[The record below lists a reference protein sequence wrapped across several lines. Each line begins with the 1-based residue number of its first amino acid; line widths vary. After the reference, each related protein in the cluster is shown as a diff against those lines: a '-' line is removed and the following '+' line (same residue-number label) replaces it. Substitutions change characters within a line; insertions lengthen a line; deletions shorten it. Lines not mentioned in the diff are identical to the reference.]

1 MQFITN
7 GPDIPERL
15 LHAHEEGRVVFF
27 CGAGVSRP
35 AGLPDFHKL
44 VGKGLYKELD
54 EAPTAIEKAAIKA
67 GQYDTVIDLLEQ
79 PHRIAGSREVV
90 RPALARLLTPKK
102 ITPKSIATHE
112 ALLTLGQ
119 CRDGRLRLVTTNCDR
134 LFEEVI
140 ARKSPRTEIYRAPL
154 LPVPKKNSWDG
165 LVYLHGLL
173 TATPSIN
180 DLNRLV
186 LSSGDFGLAYLIER
200 WAARFVS
207 ELFRNYTVC
216 FVGYSINDPVLR
228 YMMDA
233 LAADR
238 LHGESSP
245 EMFAFGGYSEGK
257 QTNRADEWRAK
268 KVTTILYH
276 EGDNHN
282 KLLMTLRV
290 WAETYR
296 DGVRGKE
303 MIIAQHATTPP
314 LTPSRLD
321 FAVGRVLWALTD
333 DLVAKYFAD
342 FDPVPPLEWLEALA
356 EAQFKH
362 DDLPRFRVIPKTE
375 EDKELRFSFIRRPAP
390 YAHAPQMSLA
400 DMAASGSKWD
410 GVMRNMARWL
420 THHLDD
426 PKLVLWLAK
435 QGGQLHENFARLV
448 SQQIEEFD
456 KQEHDG
462 KQEEIDRIRAI
473 APKAIP
479 GPLMR
484 TLWRVLLGGHLK
496 SPVHSLGL
504 YDWLPR
510 FKHDGLTSTL
520 RMELRKI
527 LTPCV
532 VLRKPFRDLDDV
544 ESEESQV
551 PLRIRDIVEWEV
563 VFATD
568 HVYSTLDELS
578 SKPDWQA
585 ILPKLLPDFSMLL
598 RDALDLMRELDG
610 AVDRSDLSYIHQP
623 SISEHPQN
631 KTFREWTALISLTRD
646 AWLALAKKSPDQA
659 RWATEGWWQTPYPVF
674 KRLAF
679 FAATHREVIS
689 SRLALDWLLDDQ
701 HWWLWSVET
710 EREAI
715 RLLVALAPNL
725 DAAAM
730 AELEQAIL
738 QGPPREMFNGDIEPQ
753 RWTRIANHE
762 VWLLLAKI
770 QVSGAILGKKAKI
783 RLNKLSQQYPEW
795 HLAPDERDEFPFW
808 MGDGNEGRKF
818 IVAPHQRR
826 ELVAWLKKY
835 PKPNLWQEDDWRQ
848 RCHDTFPVTAC
859 ALIDLTR
866 NGVWLSSRWR
876 EALQAWADDALLKR
890 SWRYMACIIVNAP
903 NESLQAFAHPLGI
916 WLQAQAKDFSDQEE
930 LFFRLVRRL
939 LALEY
944 DDGIRADD
952 DPVSRA
958 INHPIGHATEAL
970 LRWWYRQELE
980 TADSLP
986 EKIKP
991 LFFELCDTRIGKF
1004 RHGRVLLAAHV
1015 IALFRVDKQWTA
1027 THLLPLFDWQ
1037 QSEVEARAAWKGFLW
1052 APRLYRPLV
1061 TVIKQPLLETA
1072 RHYSSLG
1079 NHAKQYAEILTFAAL
1094 EPGDTFTRKEL
1105 TAATQVL
1112 PPEGL
1117 HVTAQTLVRAIESA
1131 GEQRREYW
1139 RNRLVPYLKSIWP
1152 KSGDVTSP
1160 AISESLARLCVAAKE
1175 DFPEALSIL
1184 KYWMQPICQPYNLVR
1199 LLRKNE
1205 LCKQFPAD
1213 VLEFLDI
1220 VIGNHYWLPIEFK
1233 ECLSDILQENPT
1245 LSNNSRFQRLNNL
1258 SCGTIN

>member
-27 CGAGVSRP
+27 CGAGVSRS
-35 AGLPDFHKL
+35 AGLPDFRTL
-44 VGKGLYKELD
+44 VGKRLYKELD
-54 EAPTAIEKAAIKA
+54 ELPSAIEEAAIKA

-90 RPALARLLTPKK
+90 RQALSRLLTPKK
-102 ITPKSIATHE
+102 LTPKSTATHE

-134 LFEEVI
+134 LFEEAI

-173 TATPSIN
+173 TATPSMN

-238 LHGESSP
+238 LQGESSP

-257 QTNRADEWRAK
+257 QTNRSDEWRAK
-268 KVTTILYH
+268 KVTPILYH

-282 KLLMTLRV
+282 KLLTTLRV

-303 MIIAQHATTPP
+303 MIIAQHATIPP

-333 DLVAKYFAD
+333 RLAAKYFAD

-362 DDLPRFRVIPKTE
+362 DDLPRFRVIPTTE

-390 YAHAPQMSLA
+390 YARAPQMSLA
-400 DMAASGSKWD
+400 DMEASGSKWD
-410 GVMRNMARWL
+410 SVMRNMARWL
-420 THHLDD
+420 TRHLDD

-435 QGGQLHENFARLV
+435 QGGLLHENFARLV
-448 SQQIEEFD
+448 SQRIEEID
-456 KQEHDG
+456 KLEHDG
-462 KQEEIDRIRAI
+462 KQEEIARIRDV

-484 TLWRVLLGGHLK
+484 TLWRVFLGGHLK
-496 SPVHSLGL
+496 SPVHSLDL
-504 YDWLPR
+504 YDWTPR
-510 FKHDGLTSTL
+510 FKHDGLTPTL
-520 RMELRKI
+520 RMQLRKI

-532 VLRKPFRDLDDV
+532 VLRKAFRDDV
-544 ESEESQV
+544 DPEEPRASQ
-551 PLRIRDIVEWEV
+551 RIRDLVEWEIV
-563 VFATD
+563 LSAD
-568 HVYSTLDELS
+568 HVHSSTLNELP
-578 SKPDWQA
+578 SKPDWQTA
-585 ILPKLLPDFSMLL
+585 LPELLPDFSMLL
-598 RDALDLMRELDG
+598 RDALDLMRELGG
-610 AVDRSDLSYIHQP
+610 AEDRSDLSYIHQP
-623 SISEHPQN
+623 SISVHPQN
-631 KTFREWTALISLTRD
+631 KTFREWTALITLTRD
-646 AWLALAKKSPDQA
+646 AWLALAKKNPDQA
-659 RWATEGWWQTPYPVF
+659 RWAAEGWWQTPYPVF

-725 DAAAM
+725 DSAAM

-738 QGPPREMFNGDIEPQ
+738 QGPPKEDIEPE

-762 VWLLLAKI
+762 VWLFLAKI
-770 QVSGAILGKKAKI
+770 QDSGAILGKKAKI
-783 RLNKLSQQYPEW
+783 KLNKLSQQYPEW

-808 MGDGNEGRKF
+808 MGDGNEGREF
-818 IVAPHQRR
+818 IVTPHKRR
-826 ELVAWLKKY
+826 ELVTWLKKY
-835 PKPNLWQEDDWRQ
+835 PEPNLWQEDDWRQ

-859 ALIDLTR
+859 ALIDLTK

-876 EALQAWADDALLKR
+876 EALQAWTEDALLKR
-890 SWRYMACIIVNAP
+890 SWRYMAHVIANASDEP
-903 NESLQAFAHPLGI
+903 LRAVAHPLGR
-916 WLQAQAKDFSDQEE
+916 WLQAQAKVFSGGEE
-930 LFFRLVRRL
+930 TFFRLIGRL

-944 DDGIRADD
+944 EDGIQADD

-970 LRWWYRQELE
+970 LRWWYRQEPKAAEGLQKE
-980 TADSLP
+980 
-986 EKIKP
+986 IKP
-991 LFFELCDTRIGKF
+991 LFTELCDTRVKKF
-1004 RHGRVLLAAHV
+1004 RHGRVLLTAHV
-1015 IALFRVDKQWTA
+1015 IALFRIDEQWTI

-1037 QSEVEARAAWKGFLW
+1037 RSENEARAAWEGFLW
-1052 APRLYRPLV
+1052 SPRLYRPLMAA
-1061 TVIKQPLLETA
+1061 IKQPLLETA
-1072 RHYSSLG
+1072 LHYEKLG
-1079 NHAKQYAEILTFAAL
+1079 NHAAQYAGFLTFAAL

-1105 TAATQVL
+1105 LAATRLL

-1117 HVTAQTLVRAIESA
+1117 HIAAQTLIRAIESA

-1152 KSGDVTSP
+1152 KSGDVISP
-1160 AISESLARLCVAAKE
+1160 AISESLARLCIAAKE

-1184 KYWMQPICQPYNLVR
+1184 KYRMHSVNYPDFLVR
-1199 LLRKNE
+1199 LLHEAN
-1205 LCKQFPAD
+1205 LCEKFPAEAL
-1213 VLEFLDI
+1213 VFLDI
-1220 VIGNHYWLPIEFK
+1220 VIGDGSCLPRKLK
-1233 ECLSDILQENPT
+1233 ECLDNIQQANPA
-1245 LSNNSRFQRLNNL
+1245 LVDGEQFQRLNSL
-1258 SCGTIN
+1258 LL

>member
-35 AGLPDFHKL
+35 AGLPDFRTL
-44 VGKGLYKELD
+44 VGKRLYKELD
-54 EAPTAIEKAAIKA
+54 EPPSVIEKVAIKA

-90 RPALARLLTPKK
+90 RQALARLLTPKK
-102 ITPKSIATHE
+102 ITPRSTATHE

-140 ARKSPRTEIYRAPL
+140 TRNSLRTEIYRAPL
-154 LPVPKKNSWDG
+154 LPVPKNRWNG

-173 TATPSIN
+173 TATPSMD

-238 LHGESSP
+238 LQGESP
-245 EMFAFGGYSEGK
+245 LEMFAFGGYSEGK
-257 QTNRADEWRAK
+257 ETKRADEWRAK

-314 LTPSRLD
+314 LTPSRFD

-333 DLVAKYFAD
+333 RLAAKYFAD

-356 EAQFKH
+356 EVQFGH
-362 DDLPRFRVIPKTE
+362 DDLPRFRVMPTAEKN
-375 EDKELRFSFIRRPAP
+375 DKLLFSVIRRPTP
-390 YAHAPQMSLA
+390 YPRAPQMVLA
-400 DMAASGSKWD
+400 DTGARGSEWD
-410 GVMRNMARWL
+410 DVMHHIAHWL
-420 THHLDD
+420 TRHLDD

-435 QGGQLHENFARLV
+435 QGGQLHEHLARLV
-448 SQQIEEFD
+448 NRRIEEVD

-462 KQEEIDRIRAI
+462 NARIRDA
-473 APKAIP
+473 APRAIP

-484 TLWRVLLGGHLK
+484 ILWRLVLGGHLK
-496 SPVHSLGL
+496 SPVHDLDL

-510 FKHDGLTSTL
+510 FKHDGLTPTL

-527 LTPCV
+527 LTPRV
-532 VLRKPFRDLDDV
+532 ILREPFRDDV
-544 ESEESQV
+544 ESEKSRV
-551 PLRIRDIVEWEV
+551 PQRIRDIVEWEV
-563 VFATD
+563 VLATD
-568 HVYSTLDELS
+568 HVHSTLCDLPN
-578 SKPDWQA
+578 KPDWQTV
-585 ILPKLLPDFSMLL
+585 LPEFLPDFSMLL
-598 RDALDLMRELDG
+598 RDTLDLMRELDG
-610 AVDRSDLSYIHQP
+610 AEDRSDLSYIHQP
-623 SISEHPQN
+623 SIREHPQN
-631 KTFREWTALISLTRD
+631 KTFREWTALITLTRD
-646 AWLALAKKSPDQA
+646 AWLALAKKNPDQA
-659 RWATEGWWQTPYPVF
+659 RLAAEGWWQIPYPLF

-679 FAATHREVIS
+679 FAATHREVIPL
-689 SRLALDWLLDDQ
+689 RRALDWLLADH

-710 EREAI
+710 ERETI

-725 DAAAM
+725 DAACM
-730 AELEQAIL
+730 AELEHAIL
-738 QGPPREMFNGDIEPQ
+738 QGPPREMFKDDIEPE
-753 RWTRIANHE
+753 RWTRIGDRE
-762 VWLLLAKI
+762 VWLRLAKTENGGAKLG
-770 QVSGAILGKKAKI
+770 QVAKAKLDE
-783 RLNKLSQQYPEW
+783 LNQQYPEW
-795 HLAPDERDEFPFW
+795 QLAPDERDEFPFW
-808 MGDGNEGRKF
+808 LGGGGDEGRKF

-835 PKPNLWQEDDWRQ
+835 PEPNLWQEDDWRQ

-859 ALIDLTR
+859 ALIDLTK

-876 EALQAWADDALLKR
+876 EALQAWTEDALLKR
-890 SWRYMACIIVNAP
+890 SWRYMAHVIANASD
-903 NESLQAFAHPLGI
+903 ESLQAVAHPLGR
-916 WLQAQAKDFSDQEE
+916 WLQAQAKVFSGGKET
-930 LFFRLVRRL
+930 FFRLIGRL

-944 DDGIRADD
+944 EDGVQADD

-970 LRWWYRQELE
+970 LRWWYRQEPKAAEGLQE
-980 TADSLP
+980 
-986 EKIKP
+986 EIKP
-991 LFFELCDTRIGKF
+991 LFTELCDTRVKKF
-1004 RHGRVLLAAHV
+1004 RHGRVLLTAHV
-1015 IALFRVDKQWTA
+1015 IALFRIDEQWTI

-1037 QSEVEARAAWKGFLW
+1037 RSENEARAAWEGFLW
-1052 APRLYRPLV
+1052 SPRLYRPLMAA
-1061 TVIKQPLLETA
+1061 IKQPLLETA
-1072 RHYSSLG
+1072 LHYEKLG
-1079 NHAKQYAEILTFAAL
+1079 NHAAQYAGFLTFAAL

-1105 TAATQVL
+1105 LAATRLL

-1117 HVTAQTLVRAIESA
+1117 HIAAQTLIRAIESA

-1160 AISESLARLCVAAKE
+1160 AISKSLARLCVAAKE

-1184 KYWMQPICQPYNLVR
+1184 KYWMHSVNYPDFLVR
-1199 LLRKNE
+1199 LLHEAN
-1205 LCKQFPAD
+1205 LCEKFPAEAL
-1213 VLEFLDI
+1213 VFLDI
-1220 VIGNHYWLPIEFK
+1220 VIGDGSCLPRKLK
-1233 ECLSDILQENPT
+1233 ECLDNIQQANPA
-1245 LSNNSRFQRLNNL
+1245 LVDGEQFQRLNSL
-1258 SCGTIN
+1258 LL

>member
-27 CGAGVSRP
+27 CGAGISRS
-35 AGLPDFHKL
+35 ARLPDFRTL
-44 VGKGLYKELD
+44 VGKRLYKELD
-54 EAPTAIEKAAIKA
+54 ESPSAIEEVAIKA

-90 RPALARLLTPKK
+90 RQALARLLTPRKL
-102 ITPKSIATHE
+102 TPKSTATHE

-173 TATPSIN
+173 TATPSMN

-238 LHGESSP
+238 LQGESPP

-257 QTNRADEWRAK
+257 QTNRSDEWRAK

-342 FDPVPPLEWLEALA
+342 FDPVPPLTWLEALA

-390 YAHAPQMSLA
+390 YTRAPQMSLA
-400 DMAASGSKWD
+400 DIEASGSKWD

-420 THHLDD
+420 TRHLDD

-448 SQQIEEFD
+448 SQRIEEID
-456 KQEHDG
+456 KLEHDG
-462 KQEEIDRIRAI
+462 TQQEIDRIRAT

-496 SPVHSLGL
+496 SPVHDLDL

-510 FKHDGLTSTL
+510 FKHDGLTPTL

-527 LTPCV
+527 LAPRV
-532 VLRKPFRDLDDV
+532 VLREPFRDDV
-544 ESEESQV
+544 ESEESRV
-551 PLRIRDIVEWEV
+551 PQRIRNIVEWEV
-563 VFATD
+563 VLATD
-568 HVYSTLDELS
+568 HVHSTLNELS
-578 SKPDWQA
+578 SKPDWRA
-585 ILPKLLPDFSMLL
+585 ALPKLLPDFSMLL
-598 RDALDLMRELDG
+598 RDTLDLMRELDG
-610 AVDRSDLSYIHQP
+610 AEDRSDLSYIHQP

-631 KTFREWTALISLTRD
+631 KTFRDWTALITLTRD
-646 AWLALAKKSPDQA
+646 AWLASAGKSPKQA
-659 RWATEGWWQTPYPVF
+659 RLAAEGWWQTPYPLF

-679 FAATHREVIS
+679 FAATHRDVVPP
-689 SRLALDWLLDDQ
+689 RQALDWLLADQ
-701 HWWLWSVET
+701 HWWLWSVEI
-710 EREAI
+710 ERETI
-715 RLLVALAPNL
+715 RLLVALAPSL
-725 DAAAM
+725 DAACM

-738 QGPPREMFNGDIEPQ
+738 QGPPREMFKNDIEPE

-770 QVSGAILGKKAKI
+770 QDSGAILGKKAKI

-795 HLAPDERDEFPFW
+795 HLAPNERDEFPFW

-818 IVAPHQRR
+818 IVTPRKRR
-826 ELVAWLKKY
+826 ELVAWLTKS
-835 PKPNLWQEDDWRQ
+835 PDPTPWQEDDWRQ
-848 RCHDTFPVTAC
+848 RCRDDFPATAC
-859 ALIDLTR
+859 ALCDLAR
-866 NGVWLSSRWR
+866 NDAWPSSRWR
-876 EALQAWADDALLKR
+876 EALQAWAEDALLKR
-890 SWRYMACIIVNAP
+890 SWRYMSHVIANAP
-903 NESLQAFAHPLGI
+903 DESLQAFAHPLGI
-916 WLQAQAKDFSDQEE
+916 WLQAQAKIFSGGEE
-930 LFFRLVRRL
+930 TFFSLIGRL

-944 DDGIRADD
+944 EDGVQTDD
-952 DPVSRA
+952 DAVFRA

-970 LRWWYRQELE
+970 LRWWYRQEPRATEGLQE
-980 TADSLP
+980 
-986 EKIKP
+986 EINP
-991 LFFELCDTRIGKF
+991 LFTELCDTRVKKF

-1037 QSEVEARAAWKGFLW
+1037 QSEAEARAAWKGFLW
-1052 APRLYRPLV
+1052 APRLYRPLMAA
-1061 TVIKQPLLETA
+1061 IKQPLLETA
-1072 RHYSSLG
+1072 RHYEKLG
-1079 NHAKQYAEILTFAAL
+1079 THAKQYAGFLTFAAL

-1105 TAATQVL
+1105 LTAIRVL
-1112 PPEGL
+1112 PSEGL
-1117 HVTAQTLVRAIESA
+1117 HIAAQTLIRALESA

-1184 KYWMQPICQPYNLVR
+1184 KYWMRSVIYPDFLVR
-1199 LLRKNE
+1199 LLHEAN
-1205 LCKQFPAD
+1205 LCEKFPAEA
-1213 VLEFLDI
+1213 LEFLDI
-1220 VIGNHYWLPIEFK
+1220 VIGDGSCLPRKLK
-1233 ECLSDILQENPT
+1233 ESLDSILQGDPALAHNK
-1245 LSNNSRFQRLNNL
+1245 RFQRLNNL
-1258 SCGTIN
+1258 LH